1 MMEEARQSFNI
12 DFFME
17 VFIIGAWQIWK
28 ERNNFIFNR
37 ANPSFRSWKLGFLD
51 EAMLLSFRMKDN
63 LKALFLS
70 RLALYR

>member
-12 DFFME
+12 DFME

-37 ANPSFRSWKLGFLD
+37 AIPSFTSWKIGFLD
-51 EAMLLSFRMKDN
+51 EATLQSNRMKDN